1 MNSLK
6 CLLVS
11 LLMSVLASQ
20 AATASPASDQK
31 KVDIIAQSVYQ
42 DKLWPAM
49 RKAVPNVG
57 DRKSL
62 MCVFSKTRNL
72 APYNILLSELYRES
86 FGDGISEKVSDF
98 LNKNSHDFTYQFHM
112 QAMSNGAIRVN
123 ALDTRDNNINI
134 NHIVDFYPDEK
145 YDFIDYGKLSKTATS
160 QQQILSIYQ
169 RFFPGA
175 LQKKCLQNYQHL
187 ER

>member
-1 MNSLK
+1 MNFSK

-11 LLMSVLASQ
+11 VLTSILASQ
-20 AATASPASDQK
+20 AVAANTVNDK
-31 KVDIIAQSVYQ
+31 KTVDLIAQSVYQ
-42 DKLWPAM
+42 DKIWPAIK
-49 RKAVPNVG
+49 RHVPNSG

-86 FGDGISEKVSDF
+86 FGDGVAEKVRGF
-98 LNKNSHDFTYQFHM
+98 LDKNSHDFTYQFHM
-112 QAMSNGAIRVN
+112 QTMGNGVVRVN

-134 NHIVDFYPDEK
+134 NYIVDFYPDEK
-145 YDFIDYGKLSKTATS
+145 YDFIDYGKLSKTSDS
-160 QQQILSIYQ
+160 QKQILSIYQ
-169 RFFPGA
+169 RFFSGA
-175 LQKKCLQNYQHL
+175 LRKKCLQNYQYL